1 MGIKF
6 TQIAN
11 ELQMGFEDSNS
22 KKIEASC
29 LILAGGQGKRLTPD
43 KPLLEIEGR
52 PIIERTARVV
62 LSLFE
67 EVVIVTN
74 TPEKYGFLLLPLVAD
89 ERPGCGPLMGIYSGL
104 RRIKHEVAFV
114 CAADMPFLNEEL
126 IRAQFHELGAFD
138 IVVPWASGRP
148 EFLHAFYRKQCLP
161 AMRKI
166 LEANFFKIENL
177 TQSCKTLRLN
187 GDWFARHG
195 LSERMDIAFTNINT
209 IEDYRRWLG
218 PGPEGQDREK
228 TGAWPPQ
235 RGASGLD
242 ALKSISPDVLR
253 EVRQTLIEQE
263 TVYQHKSAEETFSSL
278 WAHSSRVGRIAH
290 HIAKAEGREPEPALL
305 AGLLHDT
312 GKFAHGSYH
321 EDDIPE
327 EKNAVEFVERILSG
341 TVYERWIPII
351 NQAVLSMY
359 LEDEAT
365 STIGRVVYDADC
377 LDKLG
382 GLGIAQFFA
391 KNALRRRF
399 LDNDLM
405 VRASI
410 ELTYAHH
417 APDTLKTATGRSL
430 ARERHTRTGRF
441 YTELLE
447 EWRQLGLGSF
457 NILEEDIAGIVCILV
472 VPWACSC
479 GGRLEIESDIRDA
492 IKCRSVVVKY
502 PCVECG
508 IKSEYTFCLPNV
520 KGLPHRRLSVTGSEA
535 DYLIG

>member
-1 MGIKF
+1 MGVEAF
-6 TQIAN
+6 
-11 ELQMGFEDSNS
+11 NS

-43 KPLLEIEGR
+43 KPLLEIDGR

-62 LSLFE
+62 LPLFE
-67 EVVIVTN
+67 EVLIVTN

-138 IVVPWASGRP
+138 IVVPWPRGRP
-148 EFLHAFYRKQCLP
+148 EFLHAFYRKRCLP

-166 LEANFFKIENL
+166 LDANFFKIENL

-195 LSERMDIAFTNINT
+195 LSERMDLAFTNINT
-209 IEDYRRWLG
+209 MEDYRRWLG
-218 PGPEGQDREK
+218 QGPEGQGLQK
-228 TGAWPPQ
+228 TGAWPP
-235 RGASGLD
+235 RRASSGPD
-242 ALKSISPDVLR
+242 ALKSITPDVLQ

-290 HIAKAEGREPEPALL
+290 HIAKAEGREPEPSLL

-327 EKNAVEFVERILSG
+327 EKSAGVFVERMLSG
-341 TVYERWIPII
+341 SVFEICIPIF
-351 NQAVLSMY
+351 NQAIVFMY
-359 LEDEAT
+359 L
-365 STIGRVVYDADC
+365 
-377 LDKLG
+377 
-382 GLGIAQFFA
+382 GIIA
-391 KNALRRRF
+391 
-399 LDNDLM
+399 M
-405 VRASI
+405 P
-410 ELTYAHH
+410 LTM
-417 APDTLKTATGRSL
+417 
-430 ARERHTRTGRF
+430 F
-441 YTELLE
+441 
-447 EWRQLGLGSF
+447 
-457 NILEEDIAGIVCILV
+457 
-472 VPWACSC
+472 
-479 GGRLEIESDIRDA
+479 
-492 IKCRSVVVKY
+492 VKVN
-502 PCVECG
+502 C
-508 IKSEYTFCLPNV
+508 NV
-520 KGLPHRRLSVTGSEA
+520 
-535 DYLIG
+535 

>member
-1 MGIKF
+1 MIK
-6 TQIAN
+6 A
-11 ELQMGFEDSNS
+11 DS

-43 KPLLEIEGR
+43 KPLLEIDGR

-62 LSLFE
+62 LPLFE
-67 EVVIVTN
+67 EVLIVTN
-74 TPEKYGFLLLPLVAD
+74 TPEKYGFLLLPLVED

-126 IRAQFHELGAFD
+126 IRAQFNELGVFD
-138 IVVPWASGRP
+138 IVVPWAHRRP
-148 EFLHAFYRKQCLP
+148 EFLHAFYRKRCLP

-166 LEANFFKIENL
+166 LDANFFKIENL

-195 LSERMDIAFTNINT
+195 LTQRMDLAFANINT
-209 IEDYRRWLG
+209 IEDYRHCLG
-218 PGPEGQDREK
+218 QGLEK
-228 TGAWPPQ
+228 TGALPPR
-235 RGASGLD
+235 RGASVLD
-242 ALKSISPDVLR
+242 ALKSIAPEVLQ

-263 TVYQHKSAEETFSSL
+263 TVYQHKSAEEAFSSL
-278 WAHSSRVGRIAH
+278 WAHSSRVGRIAY
-290 HIAKAEGREPEPALL
+290 HIAKAEGWEQGPALL

-341 TVYERWIPII
+341 TVYERWIPVI
-351 NQAVLSMY
+351 NQAILSMY

-382 GLGIAQFFA
+382 GMGVAQFFA

-430 ARERHTRTGRF
+430 ARERHIRTRRF

-479 GGRLEIESDIRDA
+479 GGRLELESDIRDA

-508 IKSEYTFCLPNV
+508 IESEYSFCLPNV
-520 KGLPHRRLSVTGSEA
+520 KGLPHRRLSVTGSDQA
-535 DYLIG
+535 DYLI